1 MAGVCAQQIH
11 QRRNSVNGDTLSE
24 VLLAAVTLAIAWR
37 EIAKRPGIAIGMSL
51 IGVTALLGALL
62 YSGIAEASGP
72 HQFASMVTACAGF
85 PLLAFSLRWTDGT
98 LATRISAAARFI
110 LIIGAFGVLFV
121 TLMQFS
127 VWGRIAPAL
136 SALLIMISAL
146 QSRRPAAIAGGALL
160 IACFALSLANYTFAP
175 LNATQQFHVLMAIA
189 LALLALR
196 SSENNQAT

>member
-1 MAGVCAQQIH
+1 M
-11 QRRNSVNGDTLSE
+11 NGDALSE
-24 VLLAAVTLAIAWR
+24 VLLAAVTLFIAWR
-37 EIAKRPGIAIGMSL
+37 EIGRRPGVAIGMGL
-51 IGVTALLGALL
+51 IGFAALLGALL

-146 QSRRPAAIAGGALL
+146 QSRQPAAIAGATLL
-160 IACFALSLANYTFAP
+160 ITCFSLSLANYTFAP
-175 LNATQQFHVLMAIA
+175 LDSAQQFHVLMAIS
-189 LALLALR
+189 LALLAMR
-196 SSENNQAT
+196 SAEKNKITETECPHD